1 MTTAL
6 TKAFGIGLAALLL
19 TAGAAAQHQS
29 ATVEYSADT
38 SLEHAE
44 GAMKGKVYSAPGK
57 ERREMKAGAETVVSI
72 MRTDKKI
79 TWMLMPEQKM
89 YMEMKQNAAAPGKD
103 DLSAYKIEQ
112 TVVGKETMNGVETT
126 KSKIIMTGQD
136 GSKMGGFMWMSKDNI
151 MVKMDAVAID
161 KGSKNRFKSE
171 LTNIKIGK
179 QDPALFE
186 IPPGYQKMSMPGMD
200 MGNMGNMKDMRK

>member
-1 MTTAL
+1 
-6 TKAFGIGLAALLL
+6 
-19 TAGAAAQHQS
+19 
-29 ATVEYSADT
+29 
-38 SLEHAE
+38 
-44 GAMKGKVYSAPGK
+44 
-57 ERREMKAGAETVVSI
+57 
-72 MRTDKKI
+72 
-79 TWMLMPEQKM
+79 
-89 YMEMKQNAAAPGKD
+89 
-103 DLSAYKIEQ
+103 
-112 TVVGKETMNGVETT
+112 
-126 KSKIIMTGQD
+126 
-136 GSKMGGFMWMSKDNI
+136 MGGFMWMSKDNI